1 MEIITKTDISAYLVF
16 GWIKKISFAIIPIR
30 ISMSEENHIELKNA
44 DIFQRDHLVLSD
56 ISLEIKTGEFV
67 YLIGK
72 VGSGKSSLIKT
83 LNAELPLEKG
93 EGKVAGF
100 DLAELRTRE
109 IPFLRRKLG
118 VVFQDFRL
126 LSDRTVYDNLTFV
139 LKATDWKD
147 EMDIADRVNTVLGMV
162 AMTHKSKSMPHQL
175 SGGEQQRVVIARA
188 LLNNPE
194 IILADEPTG
203 NLDPKTSIEL
213 MQIFKDLNEKGKTV
227 IIATHDYP
235 LIRKFPARIITVD
248 EQKIYETVITHRAQ
262 KESPEGE

>member
-1 MEIITKTDISAYLVF
+1 
-16 GWIKKISFAIIPIR
+16 
-30 ISMSEENHIELKNA
+30 MSEENIIELKNA

-72 VGSGKSSLIKT
+72 VGTGKSSLIKT
-83 LNAELPLEKG
+83 FNAELPLEKG

-100 DLAELRTRE
+100 DLAEIKSRE

-126 LSDRTVYDNLTFV
+126 LSDRNVYDNLTFV

-147 EMDIADRVNTVLGMV
+147 ETEIAIRVDEVLALVGM
-162 AMTHKSKSMPHQL
+162 TQKSKSMPHQL
-175 SGGEQQRVVIARA
+175 SGGEQQRVTIARA
-188 LLNNPE
+188 ILNNPE

-203 NLDPKTSIEL
+203 NLDPHTSIEL
-213 MQIFKDLNEKGKTV
+213 MQIFKDLNDQGKTV
-227 IIATHDYP
+227 VIATHDYP

-248 EQKIYETVITHRAQ
+248 DQKIYETVITK
-262 KESPEGE
+262 KENQG

>member
-1 MEIITKTDISAYLVF
+1 
-16 GWIKKISFAIIPIR
+16 
-30 ISMSEENHIELKNA
+30 MSEKNIIELKNA

-56 ISLEIKTGEFV
+56 ISLEIKEGEFV

-72 VGSGKSSLIKT
+72 VGTGKSSLIKT

-93 EGKVAGF
+93 EGQVAEYN
-100 DLAELRTRE
+100 LAELKTSE

-118 VVFQDFRL
+118 VVFQDFKL
-126 LSDRTVYDNLTFV
+126 LSDRNVYDNLEFV

-147 EMDIADRVNTVLGMV
+147 ETEIMARVNEVLDMVGMV
-162 AMTHKSKSMPHQL
+162 QKSKSMPHQL
-175 SGGEQQRVVIARA
+175 SGGEQQRVAIARA

-203 NLDPKTSIEL
+203 NLDPQTSIEL
-213 MQIFKDLNEKGKTV
+213 MQIFRDLNQQGKTV
-227 IIATHDYP
+227 VIATHDYP

-248 EQKIYETVITHRAQ
+248 DQKIFETVITK
-262 KESPEGE
+262 KENQG

>member
-1 MEIITKTDISAYLVF
+1 
-16 GWIKKISFAIIPIR
+16 
-30 ISMSEENHIELKNA
+30 MSEENIIELVNA
-44 DIFQRDHLVLSD
+44 DIVQRDHVVLTD

-72 VGSGKSSLIKT
+72 VGSGKSSLLKT

-93 EGKVAGF
+93 EGKVAKHNLA
-100 DLAELRTRE
+100 DLKTRD

-126 LSDRTVYDNLTFV
+126 LSDRTVMENLTFV

-147 EMDIADRVNTVLGMV
+147 QKEIDDRALTVLDMV
-162 AMTHKSKSMPHQL
+162 AMGGKAKSMPHQL
-175 SGGEQQRVVIARA
+175 SGGEQQRVAIARA

-203 NLDPKTSIEL
+203 NLDPQTSIEL

-227 IIATHDYP
+227 VIATHDYP
-235 LIRKFPARIITVD
+235 LIRRFPARIITVD
-248 EQKIYETVITHRAQ
+248 DQKIYETVITR
-262 KESPEGE
+262 KENQG

>member
-1 MEIITKTDISAYLVF
+1 
-16 GWIKKISFAIIPIR
+16 
-30 ISMSEENHIELKNA
+30 MSGENIIELTNA
-44 DIFQRDHLVLSD
+44 NIVQRDHVVLTD
-56 ISLEIKTGEFV
+56 ISLEIKAGEFV

-72 VGSGKSSLIKT
+72 VGSGKTSLIKT
-83 LNAELPLEKG
+83 LNVELPLKKG
-93 EGKVAGF
+93 SGKVAGYN
-100 DLAELRTRE
+100 LTEIKNSE

-126 LSDRTVYDNLTFV
+126 LTDRNVFDNLAFV

-147 EMDIADRVNTVLGMV
+147 EFEITDRVNTVLGMV
-162 AMTHKSKSMPHQL
+162 SMTDKAKSMTHQL

-203 NLDPKTSIEL
+203 NLDPQTSIEL
-213 MQIFKDLNEKGKTV
+213 LQIFKDLNDQGKTV
-227 IIATHDYP
+227 VIATHDYP

-248 EQKIYETVITHRAQ
+248 DHKIYETIITR
-262 KESPEGE
+262 KENQG